1 MIVPGRY
8 NGPEESGNGGYTCG
22 LVAGLLGGV
31 AEVTLRLPPPL
42 DRELE
47 VVRDDG
53 RLEIRDGEALV
64 AEAEPVELALEVPAP
79 VSVEEAA
86 DASRRY
92 AGFVHHAYNTCFV
105 CGPQREDGLQ
115 VYAGPVAG
123 RSGIVASPW
132 TPAEDVRPELVWAAL
147 DCPSGWAVDDFQ
159 REGVLLGRMAAEI
172 ERLPARGEPHVVVG
186 WRIGE
191 DGRKRYA
198 GSALLTAEG
207 EALARAR
214 STWLVP
220 SAPSGAPSRAPA
232 PQSRVARAHPR
243 PHQGF

>member
-8 NGPEESGNGGYTCG
+8 NGPADSGNGGYTCG
-22 LVAGLLGGV
+22 LVAEILGGV

-47 VVRDDG
+47 VVRNDG
-53 RLEIRDGEALV
+53 HLEIRDGEALV
-64 AEAEPVELALEVPAP
+64 AEAEPAALDLDVPAP

-86 DASRRY
+86 AASARY
-92 AGFVHHAYNTCFV
+92 AGFVHHAYDTCFV
-105 CGPQREDGLQ
+105 CGPRREDGLR
-115 VYAGPVAG
+115 VYAGPVEDRPG
-123 RSGIVASPW
+123 LVASPW
-132 TPAEDVRPELVWAAL
+132 TPPEDVGSELVWAAL

-172 ERLPARGEPHVVVG
+172 DRLPEPGEPHVVVG

-198 GSALLTAEG
+198 GSALLTGDG
-207 EALARAR
+207 EVLARAR
-214 STWLVP
+214 STWIVP
-220 SAPSGAPSRAPA
+220 SAPPRTPLRTPA
-232 PQSRVARAHPR
+232 PRSRGVRAHP
-243 PHQGF
+243 PSHQGF